1 MTFVKENTSFIKYLW
16 LFIKYNI
23 QYLYQKSSDEIKYI
37 GERKM
42 KVVEENDEK
51 IFTKE
56 IGKDII
62 NTNCSSLKAN
72 YKNLFE
78 KDGLVMEKTKEVILY
93 GEKDKLKNNKKFI
106 KLLRKICNDLKIDNY
121 EVEIKKFLENK

>member
-1 MTFVKENTSFIKYLW
+1 
-16 LFIKYNI
+16 
-23 QYLYQKSSDEIKYI
+23 
-37 GERKM
+37 M
-42 KVVEENDEK
+42 KVVEENNEK